1 MDNVY
6 IKSTGFTQTQVNDDV
21 NATNWNANYDGNT
34 AKLSMNINNNGFNE
48 HIKMLMTNEELMK
61 LVNVPTIQGDI
72 DERLQN
78 TFLKNHIPCKYK
90 NNNKLLSQTRY
101 LNDDEEENDEEEND
115 EEEDHNEFIDDEY
128 EEEDRL
134 NDRLR
139 EEDFY
144 EKQKQITYPITKLS
158 SLPLKTKSRTKQLK
172 EILSHTPSSNRSLK
186 RSLPTLTSSK
196 FVISPDDLR
205 DSLEPVTK
213 QHFRTSLSLRGGKKT
228 KKTKKTKK
236 RKSTRIS
243 TFLHRLKFV

>member
-6 IKSTGFTQTQVNDDV
+6 IKSTGFTQTQVNDDM

-48 HIKMLMTNEELMK
+48 HIKMRMTNEELMK
-61 LVNVPTIQGDI
+61 LVNVPTIQGAI
-72 DERLQN
+72 DERLRE
-78 TFLKNHIPCKYK
+78 TYLKNPIPCKYNNNN
-90 NNNKLLSQTRY
+90 NNNKLLSQSQY
-101 LNDDEEENDEEEND
+101 LDNDKIDK
-115 EEEDHNEFIDDEY
+115 EEEDELNEE
-128 EEEDRL
+128 L
-134 NDRLR
+134 NDGLIESFTP

-144 EKQKQITYPITKLS
+144 EKQKQKQITYPIPKLS
-158 SLPLKTKSRTKQLK
+158 SLPLKTKSLTKQLK
-172 EILSHTPSSNRSLK
+172 EILSHTPSSKRSLK

-228 KKTKKTKK
+228 KKRKNTKK
-236 RKSTRIS
+236 RKATRIS
-243 TFLHRLKFV
+243 TFLRQLKIV